1 MILALVGF
9 KGGSGKTTSS
19 MYLAHA
25 LGATVVDTDK
35 QGSAVEWAEVASAAG
50 TPLTVPVVSLPT
62 ARLVGRLPL
71 APHLVID
78 TPPGDPA
85 IARAAIEVADVVIV
99 PTAPTA
105 LDVSRVWSTLD
116 VVNAAGKPAYVLLC
130 KARRTR
136 FINDVDQALTD
147 DSANVLT
154 TRIPLRE
161 ALALA
166 WGRPITE
173 LHHYDKAAAEIHER
187 TAR

>member
-1 MILALVGF
+1 MILAVVGF

-50 TPLTVPVVSLPT
+50 TPLTVPVISLPT
-62 ARLVGRLPL
+62 ARLAGRLPL

-85 IARAAIEVADVVIV
+85 ITQAAIEVADVVIV

-116 VVNAAGKPAYVLLC
+116 VVTAAGKPAYVLLC
-130 KARRTR
+130 RARRTR
-136 FINDVDQALTD
+136 SINDVDQALTD
-147 DSANVLT
+147 DSATVLT

-173 LHHYDKAAAEIHER
+173 LYHYDEAAAEISER